1 MDICNCC
8 VQTCIGTLITG
19 VVIGWFIYKYLNSLS
34 FKRKTMDYF
43 PLLLLFIIA
52 VLMFTIFRSILK
64 IGDKELISFLGTI
77 SALLIGLIVYRAQN
91 RLLISQIA
99 NRVAGELIE
108 IYRHLGANLE
118 VLDKIEPTKGVPSIL
133 HIKKLGITKYSSLS
147 DEMALRNLDKQHNQ
161 LIFPMTVRVRNYN
174 INVDTIVEYLKSP
187 DKKQETFSEYKNN
200 IYLATK
206 TLQKHIKE
214 CLEKMDVNIELPY
227 SQCCDTTMIIYDA
240 QWKSESI

>member
-1 MDICNCC
+1 MNICNCC
-8 VQTCIGTLITG
+8 AQICIGTLIIG

-64 IGDKELISFLGTI
+64 IEDKELISFLGTI

-91 RLLISQIA
+91 RLLINQIV

-118 VLDKIEPTKGVPSIL
+118 VVDMIDSTKGVPSIL

-147 DEMALRNLDKQHNQ
+147 DEMALRNLDKQHNRI
-161 LIFPMTVRVRNYN
+161 IFPMTVRVRNYN
-174 INVDTIVEYLKSP
+174 INVETIVKYLKSSN
-187 DKKQETFSEYKNN
+187 KEQVIFNEYKNN
-200 IYLATK
+200 IRLATI
-206 TLQKHIKE
+206 TLQNYIKE
-214 CLEKMDVNIELPY
+214 CLKEMDVNIELPNCK
-227 SQCCDTTMIIYDA
+227 SDTTTIIYDA
-240 QWKSESI
+240 KWKK